1 MLTSVLLDE
10 RIIPQPAF
18 GTLLSIQFTV
28 LNNQGND
35 YRVARPRGVLATTSS
50 PNTLN
55 SSPRR
60 LSTWDGGQSNDIS
73 RPPLHAGERQ
83 WWRIEPSLVI
93 WLRLTPHAGELRG
106 SVFSGIHDR
115 RLQRSSPLT
124 CVDLKA
130 LPTGNHS
137 DRMNKAMTTRMPLG
151 NVDRKSD
158 NIAGEWR

>member
-1 MLTSVLLDE
+1 MNA
-10 RIIPQPAF
+10 IIPQPTF
-18 GTLLSIQFTV
+18 GMLLSIQLTV

-35 YRVARPRGVLATTSS
+35 YRVARPRGVLATTGSM
-50 PNTLN
+50 NTLN

-106 SVFSGIHDR
+106 SVFSSIHDR

-124 CVDLKA
+124 WQISKHSQREIVRA
-130 LPTGNHS
+130 EPTRQRQLACHRLTS
-137 DRMNKAMTTRMPLG
+137 
-151 NVDRKSD
+151 
-158 NIAGEWR
+158 I